1 VGADCLALRLRAGTA
16 PRRAHLREL
25 RAALPLCEIGAGG
38 LASGDRATEAAIA
51 CLDAEV
57 PGWVASSGSA
67 AAARLDPLERRLARS
82 PHGARRQPPGC

>member
-1 VGADCLALRLRAGTA
+1 MLLGQGHVLRDTA
-16 PRRAHLREL
+16 EGPLDA
-25 RAALPLCEIGAGG
+25 LCEIGEGG

-67 AAARLDPLERRLARS
+67 AAGRLDPLERRLARS
-82 PHGARRQPPGC
+82 PHGARRQPPGG

>member
-1 VGADCLALRLRAGTA
+1 MLLGRGHVLRDTA
-16 PRRAHLREL
+16 EGPPDA
-25 RAALPLCEIGAGG
+25 LCEIIAGG